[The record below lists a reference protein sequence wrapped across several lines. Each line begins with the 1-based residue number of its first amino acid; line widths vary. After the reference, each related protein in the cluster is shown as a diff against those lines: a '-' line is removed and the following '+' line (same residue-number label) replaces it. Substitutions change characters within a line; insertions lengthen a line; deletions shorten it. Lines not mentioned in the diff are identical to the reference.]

1 MGSERD
7 RAPRTRSGSGVEGL
21 TPSEE
26 LRLAAVTGAA
36 VRRGDDEPAVE
47 GATWGPDRQLPGA
60 LIYELLTA
68 EQAPVRAVVL
78 IGLRIT
84 GALNAEAV
92 VLRAPLIAHRCWFDE
107 PVNLIRATAEHIELT
122 ACEMPE
128 LDCNTIV
135 LRGDLELSGS
145 TLRVL
150 GMLGARV
157 GGDVRLRG
165 TVLLGGSYP
174 ITSEQ
179 AGSRSPNARAHG
191 AAASRSSPHMPG
203 STAGWPAT
211 RDSRRT
217 EPCI

>member
-84 GALNAEAV
+84 GALNTEAV
-92 VLRAPLIAHRCWFDE
+92 VVAPRPADRASRCWFDE
-107 PVNLIRATAEHIELT
+107 PVNLI
-122 ACEMPE
+122 
-128 LDCNTIV
+128 
-135 LRGDLELSGS
+135 LRHRPAHRTDG
-145 TLRVL
+145 LRDA
-150 GMLGARV
+150 GARLQH
-157 GGDVRLRG
+157 DR
-165 TVLLGGSYP
+165 P
-174 ITSEQ
+174 
-179 AGSRSPNARAHG
+179 AR
-191 AAASRSSPHMPG
+191 
-203 STAGWPAT
+203 
-211 RDSRRT
+211 
-217 EPCI
+217 